1 MGKFGISLSGCMGD
15 IINITPTIKYFSRCH
30 NQKLYLETN
39 LPHLFKNNPYI
50 EKIYDVNRG
59 EKMPSDVSVYN
70 CNIHNN
76 NENQKQIRKMSMFD
90 YYATSLGFQL
100 LPEERNLEF
109 YPDPLDIVLPE
120 GKYIVFNPSITWP
133 SRTWDKEKW
142 EELAEKVINLGF
154 KVVVDGK
161 DISYDDD
168 ELKTFH
174 SISNPNIINTANKL
188 NLSQLWHLLQNSF
201 AVVTLDTGMLHF
213 AGTTD
218 TNIVELGSAIHHYYK
233 TPWRNGSQDYKH
245 KFVGGSCKLFCQSDM
260 KYNVSG
266 DEKITRF
273 NGFRPHGCFENKP
286 TFECQPS
293 VNGVY
298 NAILELL
305 IENKK

>member
-1 MGKFGISLSGCMGD
+1 MNKFGIKISGCLGD
-15 IINITPTIKYFSRCH
+15 IINVTPVIKYLSRCH

-39 LPHLFKNNPYI
+39 LPHLFKNNPYLDT
-50 EKIYDVNRG
+50 IYDTNKG
-59 EKMPSDVSVYN
+59 EILPDDVLVYD
-70 CNIHNN
+70 CDVHFNN
-76 NENQKQIRKMSMFD
+76 GIQKQIRKMSMFD
-90 YYATSLGFQL
+90 YFSSSLGFQL
-100 LPEERNLEF
+100 LPEERDLEF
-109 YPDPLDIVLPE
+109 YADPLDFELPK

-142 EELAEKVINLGF
+142 EELADKVIKLGI

-161 DISYDDD
+161 DVSYGDD
-168 ELKTFH
+168 KKSFH
-174 SISNPNIINTANKL
+174 SISNPNVISTGNKL

-218 TNIVELGSAIHHYYK
+218 ANIIEVGSAIHHYYK
-233 TPWRNGSQDYKH
+233 TPWRHGSQDYKH

-260 KYNVSG
+260 KYNSSG
-266 DEKITRF
+266 DIKVTG
-273 NGFRPHGCFENKP
+273 GFPSHGCYENKP

-293 VNGVY
+293 VNAVY

-305 IENKK
+305 TENK